1 MCGITGFLDLQS
13 ARTREELEAVVG
25 SMADT
30 LSHRGPDDSGVWV
43 DAALGLALGHRRL
56 SIIDLSPLGRQPMA
70 SADGRY
76 LITYNGEIYNFPALK
91 KELEGQGAKFRS
103 TSDTEVLLAAIG
115 CWGLEEALRRCIGM
129 FALALWDREERVL
142 SLARD
147 RVGEKPLYYG
157 WQGRAFL
164 FGSELKALRQWPGFE
179 GLIDRNS
186 LALFLRLHNVP
197 APYSIYQGIHK
208 LSPGTFLRL
217 AWKELTP
224 GEIPAPIPYWSARA
238 VVEQGHLAPFA
249 GSESQALDELDR
261 LLKDAIK
268 NQMVA
273 DVPLGA
279 LLSGGIDSSTVVAL
293 MQAQS
298 SRPIKT
304 FTIGFHEDAFNE
316 AVHAQAVAR
325 HLGTDHTELYVT
337 AAAAMEVIPRLPEL
351 YDEPFADSSQ
361 IPTFLVC
368 QMARSQVTVA
378 LTGDAGDELFGGYP
392 SYFRTQEIWDLANL
406 LPTFCRQGA
415 GKFLTLLPVSF
426 WDWLWETLEPVLPPR
441 LRVKSYGE
449 KIYKLAEYLSAASPD
464 EVYYRLISQW
474 HQPVEVVRGAVEYPT
489 IVTDRSRRADLP
501 GLAQRLMYFD
511 LGLYLPDDI
520 LVKVDRAAMGVSL
533 ETRVPLL
540 DHRVVEFAWRL
551 PLSLKIRNKQ
561 GKWLLRELLCRY
573 VPREL
578 VERPKMGFA
587 VPIAEWL
594 SGPLRDWAENLLE
607 ERRLRQDGFFHPE
620 PIRRKWQEYLAGRHW
635 WHHHLWNVLMF
646 QAWLDIDGGLSMMQG
661 HLGGGAG
668 GQEVSLEATPVP
680 LS

>member
-1 MCGITGFLDLQS
+1 MCGIAGFLDLQS
-13 ARTREELEAVVG
+13 ARPREELEALVR

-30 LSHRGPDDSGVWV
+30 LSHRGPDDSGLWV
-43 DAALGLALGHRRL
+43 DATLGIALGHRRL

-76 LITYNGEIYNFPALK
+76 LITFNGEIYNFPALK
-91 KELEGQGAKFRS
+91 KELEGQGTTFRS
-103 TSDTEVLLAAIG
+103 TSDTEVLLAAID
-115 CWGLEEALRRCIGM
+115 CWGLEEALRRGIGM
-129 FALALWDREERVL
+129 FAFALWDREERVL

-164 FGSELKALRQWPGFE
+164 FGSELKALRKWPGFK

-186 LALFLRLHNVP
+186 LALFLRLHSVP

-208 LSPGTFLRL
+208 LPPGTFLRL
-217 AWKELTP
+217 AWKDLTP
-224 GEIPAPIPYWSARA
+224 GDNPTPIPYWSVRT
-238 VVEQGHLAPFA
+238 VVEQGQRAPFD
-249 GSESQALDELDR
+249 GSEEQALDELDR
-261 LLKDAIK
+261 LLKDAVK

-337 AAAAMEVIPRLPEL
+337 PQDALEVIPRLPQL

-368 QMARSQVTVA
+368 QLARSQVTVA
-378 LTGDAGDELFGGYP
+378 LTGDAGDELFAGYP
-392 SYFRTQEIWDLANL
+392 SYVRTQEIWGLANL
-406 LPTFCRQGA
+406 LPAFCRRGA
-415 GKFLTLLPVSF
+415 GKFLTLFPVSF
-426 WDWLWETLEPVLPPR
+426 WDRLLRILEPLIPPH
-441 LRVKSYGE
+441 LRIKPYGE
-449 KIYKLAEYLSAASPD
+449 KIYKLAEYLTAGDPE

-474 HQPVEVVRGAVEYPT
+474 RQPLEVVREAVEYPT
-489 IVTDRSRRADLP
+489 IVTDRSRLAALPDLV
-501 GLAQRLMYFD
+501 QRLMYFD

-551 PLSLKIRNKQ
+551 PLSMKIKDKQ

-587 VPIAEWL
+587 VPIAAWL
-594 SGPLRDWAENLLE
+594 TGPLRDWAEDLLAE
-607 ERRLRQDGFFHPE
+607 ERLRQDGFFHPQ
-620 PIRRKWQEYLAGRHW
+620 PIRRKWQEHLTGKPW
-635 WHHHLWNVLMF
+635 WHHHLWNILMF
-646 QAWLDIDGGLSMMQG
+646 QAWLESNR
-661 HLGGGAG
+661 
-668 GQEVSLEATPVP
+668 
-680 LS
+680 

>member
-1 MCGITGFLDLQS
+1 MCGIAGFIDLQS
-13 ARTREELEAVVG
+13 ARSREESEAVIR
-25 SMADT
+25 SMAGA
-30 LSHRGPDDSGVWV
+30 LSHRGPDDSGLWV
-43 DAALGLALGHRRL
+43 DATLGLALGHRRL

-76 LITYNGEIYNFPALK
+76 LIIYNGEIYNFPVLK
-91 KELEGQGAKFRS
+91 KELESLGEVFYSA
-103 TSDTEVLLAAIG
+103 SDTEVLLAAVSR
-115 CWGLEEALRRCIGM
+115 WGLEEALRRSLGM
-129 FALALWDREERVL
+129 FALALWDREERIL
-142 SLARD
+142 FLARD

-157 WQGRAFL
+157 WQDRAFL

-179 GLIDRNS
+179 GVIDRNS
-186 LALFLRLHNVP
+186 LALFLRLRSVP

-208 LSPGTFLRL
+208 LPPGTFLRL
-217 AWKELTP
+217 AWQHLTP
-224 GEIPAPIPYWSARA
+224 GEIPAPIPYWSART
-238 VVEQGHLAPFA
+238 VVEQGQQAPFA
-249 GSESQALDELDR
+249 GSDDQALDELEL

-268 NQMVA
+268 KQMVA

-304 FTIGFHEDAFNE
+304 FTIGFHEDDYNE
-316 AVHAQAVAR
+316 AVHAQAIAR
-325 HLGTDHTELYVT
+325 HLGTDHTELYVN
-337 AAAAMEVIPRLPEL
+337 AAAARAVIPRLPEI

-378 LTGDAGDELFGGYP
+378 LSGDAGDELFGGYP
-392 SYFRTQEIWDLANL
+392 RYFLTQDIWDLVTL
-406 LPTFCRQGA
+406 LPAGCRQAA
-415 GKFLTLLPVSF
+415 GKFLTMFPVSF
-426 WDWLWETLEPVLPPR
+426 WDRLLAILEPVLPPHR
-441 LRVKSYGE
+441 RVKQYGE
-449 KIYKLAEYLSAASPD
+449 KIYKLSEYLRAIGPQ

-474 HQPVEVVRGAVEYPT
+474 HQPLEVVRGAVEYPT
-489 IVTDRSRRADLP
+489 IVTDRSRLAALPDLVQ
-501 GLAQRLMYFD
+501 LLMYFD

-520 LVKVDRAAMGVSL
+520 LVKVDRAAMSVSL

-551 PLSLKIRNKQ
+551 PLSMKIRGKQ

-578 VERPKMGFA
+578 VERPKMGFG

-594 SGPLRDWAENLLE
+594 TGSLRDWAENLLE
-607 ERRLRQDGFFHPE
+607 ESRLRQDGFFNPQ
-620 PIRRKWQEYLAGRHW
+620 PIRRQWQEHLNGKPW
-635 WHHHLWNVLMF
+635 CHHLLWNILMF
-646 QAWLDIDGGLSMMQG
+646 QAWLESTRQFLKS
-661 HLGGGAG
+661 
-668 GQEVSLEATPVP
+668 
-680 LS
+680 

>member
-1 MCGITGFLDLQS
+1 
-13 ARTREELEAVVG
+13 
-25 SMADT
+25 MADA
-30 LSHRGPDDSGVWV
+30 LRHRGPDDSGLWV
-43 DAALGLALGHRRL
+43 DANLGLGLAHRRL

-91 KELEGQGAKFRS
+91 KELEGQGEKFRS

-115 CWGLEEALRRCIGM
+115 RWGLEEALRRVIGM
-129 FALALWDREERVL
+129 FAFALWDRQERVL

-164 FGSELKALRQWPGFE
+164 FGSELKALRQWPGFA

-186 LALFLRLHNVP
+186 LALFLRLHHVP

-208 LSPGTFLRL
+208 LPPGTYLRL
-217 AWKELTP
+217 AREEMAP
-224 GEIPAPIPYWSARA
+224 GEFPAPIPYWSARE
-238 VVEQGHLAPFA
+238 VVEKGQQAPFA
-249 GSESQALDELDR
+249 GSEDQALAELEL
-261 LLKDAIK
+261 LLKDAIR

-293 MQAQS
+293 MQVQS

-337 AAAAMEVIPRLPEL
+337 AQAALEVIPRLPQL

-392 SYFRTQEIWDLANL
+392 SYVRTQEIWDLANL
-406 LPTFCRQGA
+406 LPVCCRRAA
-415 GKFLTLLPVSF
+415 GKAMTFLPVSF
-426 WDWLWETLEPVLPPR
+426 WDRLLAVLEPALPSH
-441 LRVKSYGE
+441 LRVKPYGE
-449 KIYKLAEYLSAASPD
+449 KIYKLAQYLSAASPE

-474 HQPVEVVRGAVEYPT
+474 HQPLEVARDAVEYPT
-489 IVTDRSRRADLP
+489 IVTDQSRAAALPDLVP
-501 GLAQRLMYFD
+501 RLMYYD

-551 PLSLKIRNKQ
+551 PLSMKIRDKQ

-594 SGPLRDWAENLLE
+594 TGPLRDWAENLLA
-607 ERRLRQDGFFHPE
+607 ERRLRQDGFFHPQ
-620 PIRRKWQEYLAGRHW
+620 PIRRKWQEHLAGKPW

-646 QAWLDIDGGLSMMQG
+646 QAWLESNR
-661 HLGGGAG
+661 
-668 GQEVSLEATPVP
+668 
-680 LS
+680 

>member
-1 MCGITGFLDLQS
+1 MCGIAGFFDLQTN
-13 ARTREELEAVVG
+13 RPGEELEALIR
-25 SMADT
+25 SMAGT
-30 LSHRGPDDSGVWV
+30 LSHRGPDDAGSWV
-43 DAALGLALGHRRL
+43 DAGLGLALGHRRL

-76 LITYNGEIYNFPALK
+76 LILYNGEIYNFPVLK
-91 KELEGQGAKFRS
+91 KELEGLGESFRS
-103 TSDTEVLLAAIG
+103 TSDTEVLLAAISR
-115 CWGLEEALRRCIGM
+115 WGLEEALKRCIGM
-129 FALALWDREERVL
+129 FALALWDRQERVL

-157 WQGRAFL
+157 WQDRTFL
-164 FGSELKALRQWPGFE
+164 FGSELKALRQWPGFK
-179 GLIDRNS
+179 GVIDRNS
-186 LALFLRLHNVP
+186 LALFLRLHHVP
-197 APYSIYQGIHK
+197 APYSIFQGIHK
-208 LSPGTFLRL
+208 LPPGTLLRLPWEEMSPG
-217 AWKELTP
+217 AC
-224 GEIPAPIPYWSARA
+224 PAPCPYWSARA
-238 VVEQGHLAPFA
+238 VVEEGQRHHFVGT
-249 GSESQALDELDR
+249 ESQALEELDC
-261 LLKDAIK
+261 LLQDAVK
-268 NQMVA
+268 GQMVA

-316 AVHAQAVAR
+316 AVHAQVVAR

-337 AAAAMEVIPRLPEL
+337 AADALAVIPRLPEL

-368 QMARSQVTVA
+368 QLARSQVTVA

-392 SYFRTQEIWDLANL
+392 SYVRTQEIWDLAQL
-406 LPTFCRQGA
+406 LPAFCRQGA
-415 GKFLTLLPVSF
+415 GRFLTWMPVAF
-426 WDWLWETLEPVLPPR
+426 WDRLLALLEPGLPPH
-441 LRVKSYGE
+441 LRVKPYGE
-449 KIYKLAEYLSAASPD
+449 KIYKLAEYLSAGSPE

-474 HQPVEVVRGAVEYPT
+474 HQPLEVARDAGEYPT
-489 IVTDRSRRADLP
+489 IVTDASRAAALPDLV
-501 GLAQRLMYFD
+501 QRLMYYD

-561 GKWLLRELLCRY
+561 GKWLLREMLCRY

-594 SGPLRDWAENLLE
+594 TGPLRDWAEDLLAE
-607 ERRLRQDGFFHPE
+607 PRLQQDGFFYPE
-620 PIRRKWQEYLAGRHW
+620 PIRGKWQEHLAGNPR
-635 WHHHLWNVLMF
+635 WHQHLWNVLMF
-646 QAWLDIDGGLSMMQG
+646 QAWLESYR
-661 HLGGGAG
+661 
-668 GQEVSLEATPVP
+668 
-680 LS
+680 

>member
-13 ARTREELEAVVG
+13 TRTFEELESIVRP
-25 SMADT
+25 MADT
-30 LSHRGPDDSGVWV
+30 LSHRGPDDFGFWV

-76 LITYNGEIYNFPALK
+76 VITYNGEIYNFPGLR
-91 KELEGQGAKFRS
+91 KELEGLGESFRS
-103 TSDTEVLLAAIG
+103 TSDTEVLLVAISR
-115 CWGLEEALRRCIGM
+115 WGLEEALKRGRGM

-157 WQGRAFL
+157 WQGKTFL
-164 FGSELKALRQWPGFE
+164 FGSELKALRQWPGFQ
-179 GLIDRNS
+179 GMIDRNS
-186 LALFLRLHNVP
+186 LALFLRLHYVP
-197 APYSIYQGIHK
+197 APYSIYQGMHK
-208 LSPGTFLRL
+208 LPPGTFLRL
-217 AWKELTP
+217 PWEEMTP
-224 GEIPAPIPYWSARA
+224 GECPAPIPYWSARK
-238 VVEQGHLAPFA
+238 VVEEEHRAPFA
-249 GSESQALDELDR
+249 GSTAQALEELDW

-268 NQMVA
+268 QQMVA

-337 AAAAMEVIPRLPEL
+337 AADALGVIPRLPAL
-351 YDEPFADSSQ
+351 YDEPFADASQ

-368 QMARSQVTVA
+368 QLARSQVTVA

-392 SYFRTQEIWDLANL
+392 IYVRTQEIWDLVHL
-406 LPTFCRQGA
+406 LPAWCRRVA
-415 GKFLTLLPVSF
+415 GKFLTLLPAAF
-426 WDWLWETLEPVLPPR
+426 WDRLLTLLEPGLPRR
-441 LRVKSYGE
+441 LRLQPYSE
-449 KIYKLAEYLSAASPD
+449 KIYRLAEYLSTSSP
-464 EVYYRLISQW
+464 EEIYYRQISQW
-474 HQPVEVVRGAVEYPT
+474 HQPLEVAREAVEYPT
-489 IVTDRSRRADLP
+489 IITDRSRLAALPDLMP
-501 GLAQRLMYFD
+501 RLMYFD

-594 SGPLRDWAENLLE
+594 TGPLRDWAENLLD
-607 ERRLRQDGFFHPE
+607 RQRLQQDGFFYPE
-620 PIRRKWQEYLAGRHW
+620 PIRGKWQEHLAGSPR
-635 WHHHLWNVLMF
+635 WHQHLWNILMF
-646 QAWLDIDGGLSMMQG
+646 QAWLESN
-661 HLGGGAG
+661 
-668 GQEVSLEATPVP
+668 S
-680 LS
+680 

>member
-1 MCGITGFLDLQS
+1 MCGIAGFLDLQS
-13 ARTREELEAVVG
+13 TRTCEELEPIIL
-25 SMADT
+25 SMANT
-30 LSHRGPDDSGVWV
+30 LSHRGPDDSGFWV

-56 SIIDLSPLGRQPMA
+56 SIIDLSPLGRQPMT

-76 LITYNGEIYNFPALK
+76 LITYNGEIYNFPVLK
-91 KELEGQGAKFRS
+91 EELERQGESFRS
-103 TSDTEVLLAAIG
+103 TSDTEVLLAAISR
-115 CWGLEEALRRCIGM
+115 WGLEEALKRCRGM
-129 FALALWDREERVL
+129 FALALWDRQERVL

-164 FGSELKALRQWPGFE
+164 FGSELKALRQWPGFN

-186 LALFLRLHNVP
+186 LALFLRLHHVP

-208 LSPGTFLRL
+208 LPPGTFLRL
-217 AWKELTP
+217 AWQEMTP
-224 GEIPAPIPYWSARA
+224 GETPAPIPYWSARE
-238 VVEQGHLAPFA
+238 VVERGQQFPFS
-249 GSESQALDELDR
+249 GDEGQALDELEG

-268 NQMVA
+268 SQMVA

-304 FTIGFHEDAFNE
+304 FTIGFHEDAYNE

-337 AAAAMEVIPRLPEL
+337 AAAARAVIPRLPEI

-368 QMARSQVTVA
+368 QLARSQVTVA

-392 SYFRTQEIWDLANL
+392 RYFLTQDIWDLVTL
-406 LPTFCRQGA
+406 LPAFCRKAA
-415 GKFLTLLPVSF
+415 GKFLTVAPVPF
-426 WDWLWETLEPVLPPR
+426 WDRLLGIMEPILPR
-441 LRVKSYGE
+441 RFRVKPYGE
-449 KIYKLAEYLSAASPD
+449 KIYKLSEYLSASGPQD
-464 EVYYRLISQW
+464 VYYRLISQW
-474 HQPVEVVRGAVEYPT
+474 HQPLEVVREAVEYPT
-489 IVTDRSRRADLP
+489 IVTDRSRLAALP
-501 GLAQRLMYFD
+501 DLAQRLMYFD

-551 PLSLKIRNKQ
+551 PLSMKIRDKQ
-561 GKWLLRELLCRY
+561 GKWLLRELLGRY

-578 VERPKMGFA
+578 VERPKMGFG
-587 VPIAEWL
+587 VPIDQWL
-594 SGPLRDWAENLLE
+594 TGPLRDWAESLLE
-607 ERRLRQDGFFHPE
+607 ESRLRQDGFFDPR
-620 PIRRKWQEYLAGRHW
+620 PIRHKWQEHLTGKPW
-635 WHHHLWNVLMF
+635 CHHLLWNILMF
-646 QAWLDIDGGLSMMQG
+646 QGWLDASR
-661 HLGGGAG
+661 
-668 GQEVSLEATPVP
+668 
-680 LS
+680 

>member
-13 ARTREELEAVVG
+13 TRTPEELAAVVRA
-25 SMADT
+25 MADT
-30 LSHRGPDDSGVWV
+30 LSHRGPDDSGWWV

-76 LITYNGEIYNFPALK
+76 LIIYNGEIYNFQALK
-91 KELEGQGAKFRS
+91 KELESQGEVFHS

-115 CWGLEEALRRCIGM
+115 RWGLEEALRRCIGM
-129 FALALWDREERVL
+129 FALVLWDREERVL

-147 RVGEKPLYYG
+147 RLGEKPLYYG
-157 WQGRAFL
+157 WQGRALL
-164 FGSELKALRQWPGFE
+164 FGSELKALRKWPAFRGV
-179 GLIDRNS
+179 IDRNS
-186 LALFLRLHNVP
+186 LALFFRLNNVP
-197 APYSIYQGIHK
+197 APYSIYQGICK
-208 LSPGTFLRL
+208 LPPGTFLRL
-217 AWKELTP
+217 PWKDLTP
-224 GEIPAPIPYWSARA
+224 GEIPPPVPYWSART
-238 VVEQGHLAPFA
+238 VVEQGQQTPFA
-249 GSESQALDELDR
+249 GSEDQALEELDR
-261 LLKDAIK
+261 LLQDSVK

-279 LLSGGIDSSTVVAL
+279 LLSGGIDSSSVVAL

-316 AVHAQAVAR
+316 AVHGQAVAR

-337 AAAAMEVIPRLPEL
+337 PGDALAVIPRLPAL
-351 YDEPFADSSQ
+351 YDEPFADASQ

-378 LTGDAGDELFGGYP
+378 LTGDAGDELFGGYT
-392 SYFRTQEIWDLANL
+392 SYVRTQEIWDLVNL
-406 LPTFCRQGA
+406 LPFYCQGAA
-415 GKFLTLLPVSF
+415 GKFLTMVPVSF
-426 WDWLWETLEPVLPPR
+426 WDRLLAIMEPFLPPH
-441 LRVKSYGE
+441 LRVKPYGE
-449 KIYKLAEYLSAASPD
+449 KIYKLADYLTAGSPE
-464 EVYYRLISQW
+464 EVYYRLVSQW
-474 HQPVEVVRGAVEYPT
+474 HQPLEVVREAVEYPT
-489 IVTDRSRRADLP
+489 IVTDRSRLAALPDLV
-501 GLAQRLMYFD
+501 QRLMYFD

-587 VPIAEWL
+587 VPIAAWL
-594 SGPLRDWAENLLE
+594 TGPLRDWAEGLLE
-607 ERRLRQDGFFHPE
+607 ERRLRQDGYFHPQ
-620 PIRRKWQEYLAGRHW
+620 PIRRKWQEHLAGKPW

-646 QAWLDIDGGLSMMQG
+646 QAWLAST
-661 HLGGGAG
+661 GA
-668 GQEVSLEATPVP
+668 
-680 LS
+680 